1 MTNEQTQKPYKF
13 SFPDPWNDKTDC
25 DPSVAC
31 EPEPPWELPIG
42 PAPETPEEPLHRK
55 RRALNVVSGEELAD
69 MRLDPVR
76 FCVEG
81 LRPEGL
87 SILGGAPK
95 AGKSWLV
102 LDLGIRIARG
112 EPLWGFPTKKGDTL
126 YLCLEDSLNRVQ
138 DRLNR
143 ITDDPPDNLFFAVSA
158 GTIEDGLC
166 EQIKNFQQN
175 HSELALVVVDTF
187 QVVRSGGTEIS
198 YAGEYTEVRL
208 LKALAEELRIA
219 LLLVHHLRK
228 KRDKDP
234 LNMIS
239 GSTGISGAADAV
251 YVLDRKNR
259 NNLRATLTC
268 TGRDIEQRKLF
279 LNFDSE
285 RCRWDCDLDDVEHPE
300 KRLPPEMERFVHF
313 MWTEE
318 RFNGSNAELAERFN
332 RCAGTQFTPRA
343 LKQKMNQ
350 CRYDLED
357 CGVYFESFRSN
368 GTRMVSVEF
377 HKNENWDDSDEEDA
391 NDANLSVPQFASAA
405 SLATLKP
412 LRETRHR
419 PVRALPSLEGSVQLP
434 GEEIGDGG
442 L

>member
-1 MTNEQTQKPYKF
+1 MSTEQKQKPYKF
-13 SFPDPWNDKTDC
+13 SFPDPWDDDDTGDTAAVC
-25 DPSVAC
+25 DFALPS
-31 EPEPPWELPIG
+31 EPPMG
-42 PAPETPEEPLHRK
+42 SAPEEPSHRVHQ
-55 RRALNVVSGEELAD
+55 ALNVVSGSELAD

-81 LRPEGL
+81 LLPEGL

-102 LDLGIRIARG
+102 LDLGIQIARG
-112 EPLWGFPTKKGDTL
+112 DALWGFPAKKGDVL

-166 EQIKNFQQN
+166 EQIKNFKQN
-175 HSELALVVVDTF
+175 HPELALVVVDTF
-187 QVVRSGGTEIS
+187 QVVRSGSTEIS
-198 YAGEYTEVRL
+198 YAGEYAEVRQ

-228 KRDKDP
+228 QRDRDP
-234 LNMIS
+234 VNMLS

-251 YVLDRKNR
+251 YVLDRRNR

-268 TGRDIEQRKLF
+268 TGRDIEQRKLY
-279 LNFDSE
+279 LSFDSE
-285 RCRWDCDLDDVEHPE
+285 CCRWDCDLDDVEHPE
-300 KRLPPEMERFVHF
+300 KRLPPEMERFVNF

-318 RFNGSNAELAERFN
+318 RFTGSNAELTERFN

-377 HKNENWDDSDEEDA
+377 HRNENWDSSDEEDA
-391 NDANLSVPQFASAA
+391 NDANIRVP
-405 SLATLKP
+405 
-412 LRETRHR
+412 
-419 PVRALPSLEGSVQLP
+419 
-434 GEEIGDGG
+434 
-442 L
+442 

>member
-1 MTNEQTQKPYKF
+1 MSNNQTQNPTQKPYKF
-13 SFPDPWNDKTDC
+13 SFPDPWEDSV
-25 DPSVAC
+25 PSEPAVVY
-31 EPEPPWELPIG
+31 EPEPPWELPPG
-42 PAPETPEEPLHRK
+42 PAPAEPP
-55 RRALNVVSGEELAD
+55 RREIQPLSVVSGEDLAD
-69 MRLDPVR
+69 MRLEPIR

-81 LRPEGL
+81 LLPEGL
-87 SILGGAPK
+87 SVLGGAPK

-112 EPLWGFPTKKGDTL
+112 DPLWELPTKKGDVL

-138 DRLNR
+138 ERLNR

-166 EQIKNFQQN
+166 EQIKNFKQS
-175 HSELALVVVDTF
+175 HPDLALVAVDTF
-187 QVVRSGGTEIS
+187 QVVRSDSTEIS
-198 YAGEYTEVRL
+198 YAGDYTEVRA
-208 LKALAEELRIA
+208 LKALAEELHIA

-228 KRDKDP
+228 QRDKDP

-259 NNLRATLTC
+259 NNLRATLSC
-268 TGRDIEQRKLF
+268 TDRDIEQRKLF
-279 LNFDSE
+279 LSFDPE
-285 RCRWDCDLDDVEHPE
+285 HCRWECEQDDMGHPE
-300 KRLPPEMERFVHF
+300 KRLPPEMERFVYF
-313 MWTEE
+313 MWTEG
-318 RFNGSNAELAERFN
+318 RFTGSNAELTERFN
-332 RCAGTQFTPRA
+332 SYAKTQFSPRA

-377 HKNENWDDSDEEDA
+377 RQNENSDDGDEEDA
-391 NDANLSVPQFASAA
+391 NDANIRVP
-405 SLATLKP
+405 
-412 LRETRHR
+412 
-419 PVRALPSLEGSVQLP
+419 
-434 GEEIGDGG
+434 
-442 L
+442 

>member
-1 MTNEQTQKPYKF
+1 MSNNQSQNPTQKPYKF
-13 SFPDPWNDKTDC
+13 SSPDPWDDNV
-25 DPSVAC
+25 PSEPAAVS
-31 EPEPPWELPIG
+31 EPEPPWELPPG
-42 PAPETPEEPLHRK
+42 PAPEESPCREIQP
-55 RRALNVVSGEELAD
+55 LNVVSGDALAD
-69 MRLDPVR
+69 MRLEPIR

-81 LRPEGL
+81 LLPEGL

-102 LDLGIRIARG
+102 LDLGIRISKG
-112 EPLWGFPTKKGDTL
+112 EPLWEFPTKKGDVL

-138 DRLNR
+138 ERLNR

-158 GTIEDGLC
+158 GTITDGLC
-166 EQIKNFQQN
+166 EQIKNFKQS
-175 HSELALVVVDTF
+175 HPELALVAVDTF
-187 QVVRSGGTEIS
+187 QVVRSDSTEIS
-198 YAGEYTEVRL
+198 YAGDYTEVRA
-208 LKALAEELRIA
+208 LKALAEELHIA

-228 KRDKDP
+228 QRDKDP

-259 NNLRATLTC
+259 NNLRATLSC

-279 LNFDSE
+279 LSFDQE
-285 RCRWDCDLDDVEHPE
+285 HCRWECEQDDMGHPE
-300 KRLPPEMERFVHF
+300 KRLPPEMERFVYF
-313 MWTEE
+313 MWTEG
-318 RFNGSNAELAERFN
+318 RFTGSNAELTERFN
-332 RCAGTQFTPRA
+332 SYAKTQFSSRA

-377 HKNENWDDSDEEDA
+377 RQNENSDDSDEEDA
-391 NDANLSVPQFASAA
+391 NDANIRVP
-405 SLATLKP
+405 
-412 LRETRHR
+412 
-419 PVRALPSLEGSVQLP
+419 
-434 GEEIGDGG
+434 
-442 L
+442 

>member
-1 MTNEQTQKPYKF
+1 MPNNQSQKPSQKPYKF
-13 SFPDPWNDKTDC
+13 SLPDPWEDIV
-25 DPSVAC
+25 PSETGAVS
-31 EPEPPWELPIG
+31 EPEPPWELLPG
-42 PAPETPEEPLHRK
+42 SVPEEPSCREIQP
-55 RRALNVVSGEELAD
+55 LNVVSGEALSD
-69 MRLDPVR
+69 MRLEPVR

-81 LRPEGL
+81 LIPEGL

-102 LDLGIRIARG
+102 LDLGIRIAKG
-112 EPLWGFPTKKGDTL
+112 EPLWEFPTKKGDVL

-138 DRLNR
+138 ERLNR

-166 EQIKNFQQN
+166 EQIKNFKQS
-175 HSELALVVVDTF
+175 HPDLALVAVDTF
-187 QVVRSGGTEIS
+187 QVVRSNSTEIS
-198 YAGEYTEVRL
+198 YAGDYTEVRA
-208 LKALAEELRIA
+208 LKALAEELHIA

-228 KRDKDP
+228 QRDKDP

-259 NNLRATLTC
+259 NNLRATLSC

-279 LNFDSE
+279 LSFDQE
-285 RCRWDCDLDDVEHPE
+285 YCRWECEQDDMGHPE
-300 KRLPPEMERFVHF
+300 KRLPPEMERFVYF
-313 MWTEE
+313 MWAEE
-318 RFNGSNAELAERFN
+318 RFTGSNAELTERFN
-332 RCAGTQFTPRA
+332 SYAKTQFSPRA

-377 HKNENWDDSDEEDA
+377 RQNENSDDGDEEDA
-391 NDANLSVPQFASAA
+391 NDANIRVP
-405 SLATLKP
+405 
-412 LRETRHR
+412 
-419 PVRALPSLEGSVQLP
+419 
-434 GEEIGDGG
+434 
-442 L
+442 

>member
-1 MTNEQTQKPYKF
+1 MSTEQKQKPYKF
-13 SFPDPWNDKTDC
+13 SFPDPWDDDDTGDTAAVC
-25 DPSVAC
+25 DFALLS
-31 EPEPPWELPIG
+31 EPPMG
-42 PAPETPEEPLHRK
+42 SAPEEPSHRVHQ
-55 RRALNVVSGEELAD
+55 ALNVVSGSELAD

-81 LRPEGL
+81 LLPEGL

-102 LDLGIRIARG
+102 LDLGIQIARG
-112 EPLWGFPTKKGDTL
+112 DALWGFPAKKGDVL

-166 EQIKNFQQN
+166 EQIKNFKQN
-175 HSELALVVVDTF
+175 HPELALVVVDTF
-187 QVVRSGGTEIS
+187 QVVRSGSTEIS
-198 YAGEYTEVRL
+198 YAGEYSEVRK
-208 LKALAEELRIA
+208 LKALAEELHIA

-228 KRDKDP
+228 QRDKDP

-251 YVLDRKNR
+251 YVLDRRNR

-268 TGRDIEQRKLF
+268 TGRDIEQRKLY
-279 LNFDSE
+279 LSFDPE
-285 RCRWDCDLDDVEHPE
+285 CCRWDCDLDDVAHPE
-300 KRLPPEMERFVHF
+300 KRLPPEMERFVTF
-313 MWTEE
+313 MWMEE

-332 RCAGTQFTPRA
+332 SCAGTQLTPRA

-368 GTRMVSVEF
+368 GARMVSVEYRR
-377 HKNENWDDSDEEDA
+377 NESGDDSDEEDA
-391 NDANLSVPQFASAA
+391 NDAKIRVP
-405 SLATLKP
+405 
-412 LRETRHR
+412 
-419 PVRALPSLEGSVQLP
+419 
-434 GEEIGDGG
+434 
-442 L
+442 